1 VSRDIA
7 DRIDHGPPSPA
18 HRSKRIIGL
27 FPALCGVGGIQEA
40 GRQTA
45 LAMVEFARRR
55 KWESLF
61 LSLNDSPGENLLSF
75 GKIEIP
81 FRGFGR
87 AKIQFFLA
95 AASAA
100 RDNVAMVLAAHP
112 NLALPAALLKKL
124 SPQLKTVVIS
134 HGIEVWEPLGYTR
147 RAALRRADLLIAP
160 SRYTVQKLNEIQGIP
175 ADKIRRLPWSLSPE
189 FLRFAERPASLELP
203 PEFPHGHVILSV
215 GRLAASERYKGVD
228 DLISAVAQLRPTIPD
243 LHLVVAGDGDDLM
256 RLQTLAGEMNIN
268 NSVHFLPGL
277 SRGRLAAC
285 YAQAEVFALPS
296 TGEGFGLVFLE
307 AMAFG
312 TPIVAVAAGGSTDLV
327 ENEINGLLVPAHNPK
342 LLANALARLL
352 SDDDLRATLGRRGVE
367 KVRSQY
373 SFAHFDSK
381 LDEILSRLETEK
393 AKP

>member
-7 DRIDHGPPSPA
+7 DRIGQGLPSSA

-45 LAMVEFARRR
+45 SAIIAFVRRR
-55 KWESLF
+55 GWELLF
-61 LSLNDSPGENLLSF
+61 LSLNDSPGENRLSF
-75 GKIEIP
+75 GTIEIP

-87 AKIQFFLA
+87 AKIRFFLA

-100 RDNVAMVLAAHP
+100 RDNVDIILAAHP
-112 NLALPAALLKKL
+112 NLALPAELMKKL
-124 SPQLKTVVIS
+124 SPRVKTVVIS
-134 HGIEVWEPLGYTR
+134 HGIEVWQPLPCTR
-147 RAALRRADLLIAP
+147 RVALRRADLLVAP
-160 SRYTVQKLNEIQGIP
+160 SRYTVQKLNEIQGVP
-175 ADKIRRLPWSLSPE
+175 ADKIHRLPWCLSPE
-189 FLRFAERPASLELP
+189 FLRLAEQSFSLELP
-203 PEFPHGHVILSV
+203 PEFPHGHVILTV

-228 DLISAVAQLRPTIPD
+228 DLISAVALMRSTLPD
-243 LHLVVAGDGDDLM
+243 LHLVIAGDGDDLM
-256 RLQTLAGEMNIN
+256 RLRTFAAEIN
-268 NSVHFLPGL
+268 VTSSVHFLPGL
-277 SRGRLAAC
+277 SRERLAAC
-285 YAQAEVFALPS
+285 YAKAKVFALPS

-342 LLANALARLL
+342 LLAAALARLL
-352 SDDDLRATLGRRGVE
+352 CDDDLRVMLGRRGTE

-373 SFAHFDSK
+373 SFKLFDSK
-381 LDEILSRLETEK
+381 VDEILGHLEAKK
-393 AKP
+393 ANR